1 MLVPSDAEKIVDA
14 ILSSNDKMLLVSIRD
29 WRGSILAVKYRE
41 SLTKRFFG
49 ISGLV
54 GSKYSGS
61 LTIATVS
68 LVNEVRDVFG
78 EARAIIT
85 LFKDCKVMLLP
96 LPSHQIFVGLAVER
110 SPDSKEEEG
119 YSIAN
124 KIERLM
130 ADTLL

>member
-1 MLVPSDAEKIVDA
+1 MLVSNEAEKIVDA

-41 SLTKRFFG
+41 SFTKRFFG

-110 SPDSKEEEG
+110 SHDSKEEEG

-124 KIERLM
+124 KIERLV
-130 ADTLL
+130 ADTL

>member
-14 ILSSNDKMLLVSIRD
+14 ILSSNDKVLLVSIRD

-68 LVNEVRDVFG
+68 LVNEVKDVFG

-85 LFKDCKVMLLP
+85 FYKDCKVMLLP

-110 SPDSKEEEG
+110 SPDGKEEEG

-124 KIERLM
+124 KIERLV
-130 ADTLL
+130 ANYR